1 MDVPEQLLL
10 SGGVCRQLG
19 IIRYHPDVKPGN
31 TTEKSS
37 TVGDCKVPMVRV
49 KLGRDIR
56 LLPNQHVMAEVTL
69 QREEVDESCEPLLF
83 EPDAS
88 LAREKIQVLQIV
100 LPNDK
105 KSYVPILN
113 QLGFTQRMD
122 GGIQIETAQPVEV
135 IKANESKAESTLEGH
150 LHL

>member
-1 MDVPEQLLL
+1 M
-10 SGGVCRQLG
+10 
-19 IIRYHPDVKPGN
+19 
-31 TTEKSS
+31 
-37 TVGDCKVPMVRV
+37 
-49 KLGRDIR
+49 
-56 LLPNQHVMAEVTL
+56 
-69 QREEVDESCEPLLF
+69 DESCEPLLF